1 VRTEGCDDTDVTADC
16 APGQQVATPELAGAY
31 RVTSGSSTQTRVAR
45 LDEHEITDPPGSAR
59 APGQSTTAGGDSG
72 AVDASPELALALL
85 GLFAAELGLRVGSEA
100 RRRRRAARALG

>member
-1 VRTEGCDDTDVTADC
+1 VRTEGCDERLLASDC

-31 RVTSGSSTQTRVAR
+31 VVTSAGAPQTRVAR
-45 LDEHEITDPPGSAR
+45 LDEHEITDPPGTAL
-59 APGQSTTAGGDSG
+59 AQGQSAGADGDSG